1 MRFYLKSHY
10 PLETQVICE
19 ELNKNWKI
27 DGEIIV
33 PFFKEGDRFTFN
45 DIHYVKE
52 GEKLYPSPLTAP
64 ASSREF

>member
-1 MRFYLKSHY
+1 M
-10 PLETQVICE
+10 ICE